1 VTSSVQWTD
10 HAALVRTIQ
19 AVWASELGAPAA
31 ADADFFA
38 LGGTSLAAARIVG
51 AMRAQGVDT
60 TFNVLMRHPSPARF
74 ASAILTGDGPA
85 RMSLPRVA
93 EGVAPPISVQ
103 QEAIWFLEELQADN
117 TAYQNLAVIDL
128 PERVDNARLTDA
140 LTTLVARHSLLRT
153 SFPTRRGRP
162 ILLEQIDPV
171 VHIDTVDL
179 SAMSAAERER
189 WIRDLGRRPLD
200 RTEAGLLRW
209 TLAELGDGGQILILV
224 EHHFLHDGWSLGR
237 LTTELAHIYRTGSS
251 DGLPALTHRYADFA
265 VWQRMWL
272 ETDAAA
278 VSRKFWADLLADPVE
293 PLRLIDDARR
303 PADFSFTGDTVHD
316 RLPTAVVAAANSC
329 ARSMRTTTFVV
340 LMAAFAAVVGSI
352 GGSPDFNLG
361 SMLRNRRVPGTEDI
375 LGMFVNTIALPVRGW
390 PTRSMR
396 DLTAELAEALTN
408 GLDHQE
414 IPFPRVAQVLPGV
427 RDSSRNPHFQ
437 VCFSMNDYVDLRPE
451 WGPGQRADLR
461 YPSNGGAKFDLDVV
475 LVPDPHGYQVL
486 WRFCTPL
493 LTATATRVIATA
505 FHTAVRALTSS
516 PTAPMAAV
524 LGDIAPG
531 ELR

>member
-1 VTSSVQWTD
+1 
-10 HAALVRTIQ
+10 
-19 AVWASELGAPAA
+19 
-31 ADADFFA
+31 
-38 LGGTSLAAARIVG
+38 
-51 AMRAQGVDT
+51 
-60 TFNVLMRHPSPARF
+60 
-74 ASAILTGDGPA
+74 
-85 RMSLPRVA
+85 
-93 EGVAPPISVQ
+93 
-103 QEAIWFLEELQADN
+103 
-117 TAYQNLAVIDL
+117 
-128 PERVDNARLTDA
+128 
-140 LTTLVARHSLLRT
+140 
-153 SFPTRRGRP
+153 
-162 ILLEQIDPV
+162 V
-171 VHIDTVDL
+171 VHFDTADL
-179 SAMSAAERER
+179 SAMAAAERER
-189 WIRDLGRRPLD
+189 WIRDLGRRPID

-209 TLAELGDGGQILILV
+209 TLAEFGDGGQILILV

-251 DGLPALTHRYADFA
+251 DGLPALPHRYADYA

-272 ETDAAA
+272 DTDAAA

-293 PLRLIDDARR
+293 PLRLVDDARR

-316 RLPTAVVAAANSC
+316 RLPAAVVAAADGC

-361 SMLRNRRVPGTEDI
+361 SMLRNRRVPGTEDV

-390 PTRSMR
+390 PTRSLH
-396 DLTAELAEALTN
+396 DLTAELAEALTG

-414 IPFPRVAQVLPGV
+414 IPFPRVAKVLPGG

-437 VCFSMNDYVDLRPE
+437 VCFSMNDYPDLRPE

-475 LVPDPHGYQVL
+475 LVPDPHGYQAL

-493 LTATATRVIATA
+493 LTTTATRAIATA

-516 PTAPMAAV
+516 PDAPMAAV
-524 LGDIAPG
+524 LGDIVPG

>member
-1 VTSSVQWTD
+1 MTSSMHLSD

-19 AVWASELGAPAA
+19 SVWATELGAPAA
-31 ADADFFA
+31 SDDDFFA

-60 TFNVLMRHPSPARF
+60 AFNVLMRHPSPARF
-74 ASAILTGDGPA
+74 AAAILSGDGAA
-85 RMSLPRVA
+85 RMSLPHV
-93 EGVAPPISVQ
+93 EDGVAPPITAQ

-117 TAYQNLAVIDL
+117 TAYQNLAVINL
-128 PERVDNARLTDA
+128 PDRIDGARLADA

-162 ILLEQIDPV
+162 ILLEQTDPV
-171 VHIDTVDL
+171 VHLDTVDL
-179 SAMSAAERER
+179 SAMTAAERER
-189 WIRDLGRRPLD
+189 WIRDLGHRPLD

-237 LTTELAHIYRTGSS
+237 LTTELAYIYRNGSS
-251 DGLPALTHRYADFA
+251 DGLPALPHRYADYA
-265 VWQRMWL
+265 VWQRRWL
-272 ETDAAA
+272 DTNDAAE
-278 VSRKFWADLLADPVE
+278 SQKFWADLLADPVE
-293 PLRLIDDARR
+293 PLRLVDDARR
-303 PADFSFTGDTVHD
+303 PAAFPFTGDTFHD
-316 RLPTAVVAAANSC
+316 RLPAAVVAAANSC
-329 ARSMRTTTFVV
+329 ARALRTTTFVV
-340 LMAAFAAVVGSI
+340 LMTAFAAVVGGI

-375 LGMFVNTIALPVRGW
+375 LGMFVNTIALPIRAW

-396 DLTAELAEALTN
+396 DLTTELGEVLTT
-408 GLDHQE
+408 GLNHQE
-414 IPFPRVAQVLPGV
+414 IPFPRVAQALPRV

-437 VCFSMNDYVDLRPE
+437 VCFSMHDYPDLRAE
-451 WGPGQRADLR
+451 WAPGRRADLR

-475 LVPDPHGYQVL
+475 LVPDPYGYQVL

-493 LTATATRVIATA
+493 LTATATRAIATA
-505 FHTAVRALTSS
+505 FHTGVRALTSS
-516 PTAPMAAV
+516 PDVPMAVV
-524 LGDIAPG
+524 LGDIVPG
-531 ELR
+531 ELP